1 MMMMDEDGFNK
12 RNILTLLL
20 NFLIFA
26 VSGKKKTPF
35 SLIFLFFYFGFNF
48 F

>member
-1 MMMMDEDGFNK
+1 MMKDKDDDDGFNK

-26 VSGKKKTPF
+26 VSGKKKHL
-35 SLIFLFFYFGFNF
+35 SL
-48 F
+48 